1 MVQVYELCPSLSF
14 CFFPFMPNTS
24 FLYRVRIW
32 DLPTR
37 VFHMLLALAV
47 AGLVATGEL
56 GGSAMQYHFLLG
68 YLVLV
73 LVLFRLIWGIFGGH
87 WSRFVNFV
95 PSPTQLLA
103 YVQSLRS
110 KQAANYVGHNPLG
123 SLSVLAMLTFLFLQ
137 VLSGL
142 MSDDEI
148 SNSGPWTSLVPGDWV
163 SLATQY
169 HGDIGK
175 VLLII
180 LVLLHVATVLYY
192 KRVKKEDLITP
203 MISGD
208 KVLPVQAPNSRD
220 TVTSRLFALGILAG
234 CMYSVYRLV
243 SLGSN

>member
-1 MVQVYELCPSLSF
+1 
-14 CFFPFMPNTS
+14 
-24 FLYRVRIW
+24 
-32 DLPTR
+32 
-37 VFHMLLALAV
+37 
-47 AGLVATGEL
+47 
-56 GGSAMQYHFLLG
+56 
-68 YLVLV
+68 
-73 LVLFRLIWGIFGGH
+73 
-87 WSRFVNFV
+87 
-95 PSPTQLLA
+95 
-103 YVQSLRS
+103 
-110 KQAANYVGHNPLG
+110 
-123 SLSVLAMLTFLFLQ
+123 MLTFLFLQ